1 MEGNQRTV
9 AEKEIMV
16 VEDEHEVVMHVRGK
30 DQEMAL
36 MQEGRSG
43 SQQEELV
50 GLEQVEEPQAT
61 LP

>member
-1 MEGNQRTV
+1 
-9 AEKEIMV
+9 MV